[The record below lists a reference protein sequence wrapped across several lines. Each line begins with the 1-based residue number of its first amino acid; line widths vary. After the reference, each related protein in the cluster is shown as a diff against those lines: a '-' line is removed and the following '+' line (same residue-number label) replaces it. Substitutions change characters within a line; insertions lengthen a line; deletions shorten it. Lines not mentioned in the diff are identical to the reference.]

1 MRKHEKQ
8 NQLGRPNLG
17 WDNGS
22 ETELNSNEFGTVVSS
37 CEHGNEHQVSAILRE
52 FID

>member
-8 NQLGRPNLG
+8 NQLLRPNLG
-17 WDNGS
+17 WYNGS
-22 ETELNSNEFGTVVSS
+22 ETELKSNEIDTVVSS
-37 CEHGNEHQVSAILRE
+37 CEHGNEHQVSAIFRE